1 MARSA
6 TRVADIDTTLY
17 IYYSSYDLG
26 AKEIRMLFGEN
37 IANSTISKLKKRARE
52 ETARQIVETGKEILT
67 ETKDRV
73 KTEPAFK
80 AWGIDIDDLEKRRA
94 KLMKLGM
101 KA

>member
-1 MARSA
+1 MAKTLR
-6 TRVADIDTTLY
+6 RVADIDTTLY

-37 IANSTISKLKKRARE
+37 IAPSTVCRLKNRARE

-80 AWGIDIDDLEKRRA
+80 AWGIDVDDLEKRRA
-94 KLMKLGM
+94 KLIKLGL
-101 KA
+101 KG